1 MEKDDIIADLRKQ
14 VGWLQSRVEF
24 LEGELA
30 KKESVITP
38 VSLPS
43 YPSSPTPIPTY
54 YEREPTLGPPY
65 KITCIAKEVQ

>member
-30 KKESVITP
+30 KKEVAP
-38 VSLPS
+38 MPS
-43 YPSSPTPIPTY
+43 YPAPSTPIPTY
-54 YEREPTLGPPY
+54 YEREPTLEPPY
-65 KITCIAKEVQ
+65 KITCIAKEIQ